1 MKTYR
6 PYRFP
11 PLAQFASAEPQSS
24 VGGQWQSSLAEG
36 FRKGMDEGYRAGHE
50 SGVSDGYREGMDQGR
65 SEGLHRGTEEGRSE
79 TLVAFETLSRP
90 LDAMLKTLKR
100 LQADY
105 QQAQRKEVVELVAKV
120 ARQVIRAEIALQ
132 PAQLLAMVDETLS
145 TMPATRDAIE
155 VYLNPEELEL
165 IKKLDA
171 KRASRWKLIPD
182 ARLELGECR
191 VKAGHHEADAGCQQ
205 RLAACME
212 QVSTQ
217 LLESSER
224 AEATA

>member
-24 VGGQWQSSLAEG
+24 VGGPSQSALAEG
-36 FRKGMDEGYRAGHE
+36 FRQGMDQGYREGHE
-50 SGVSDGYREGMDQGR
+50 SGVADGYREGLDQGR
-65 SEGLHRGTEEGRSE
+65 SEGLHRGVEEGRGE
-79 TLVAFETLSRP
+79 TLVSFEALARP

-120 ARQVIRAEIALQ
+120 ARQVMRAEIASQ
-132 PAQLLAMVDETLS
+132 PEQLLAMVDETLS

-155 VYLNPEELEL
+155 VYLNPGELEL
-165 IKKLDA
+165 IKKLDS
-171 KRASRWKLIPD
+171 KRAARWKLIPD
-182 ARLELGECR
+182 PRLEPGECR

-212 QVSTQ
+212 QVGAQ
-217 LLESSER
+217 LLESSEH
-224 AEATA
+224 AEAAA